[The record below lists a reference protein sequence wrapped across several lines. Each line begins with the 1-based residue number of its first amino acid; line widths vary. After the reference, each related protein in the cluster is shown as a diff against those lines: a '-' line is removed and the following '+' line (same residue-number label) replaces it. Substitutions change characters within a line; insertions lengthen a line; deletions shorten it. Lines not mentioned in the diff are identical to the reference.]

1 MTTRE
6 AVRAARA
13 NLERAGCVV
22 RRVIGVP
29 DYDIYVAHLRAHHPD
44 VVPPTR
50 AEFTDERFAT
60 KYSKPGAR
68 CC

>member
-1 MTTRE
+1 MTQARSNIE
-6 AVRAARA
+6 RAA
-13 NLERAGCVV
+13 CIV

-29 DYDIYVAHLRAHHPD
+29 DYDIYVAHLRSRHPD

-50 AEFTDERFAT
+50 EEFTRQRQADR
-60 KYSKPGAR
+60 YSKPGAR